1 MIFNQSVIGKHPA
14 TSGYIVECFVRGN
27 ENDADFPSGS
37 GRLKI
42 EFPRFEITGLEF
54 QGKNLLVAPTGEE
67 FEDKLM
73 ESIIALEA
81 NINLVASF
89 SGDLDTLGDGLSI
102 QNIKNADVYTG
113 SVPDFTPDTLDF
125 SNRVGQF
132 PVSLTAGEESFAINI
147 TSGDLTG
154 ADGVSKVE
162 QNINYK
168 VVPTDFITF
177 GNESASVSGIM
188 FSGFGE
194 FPRITEDFLI
204 SRTNGNDLFVGRG
217 DTVEIMNPCVISIDN
232 SVPLDFSAT
241 FRVRTAGEVTISGVD
256 GVKFQSS
263 AGTVIRTFFSPDGK
277 IQFDDQN
284 FVEFEIASLLNEAGD
299 DREAIGNNKFQYL
312 VSEL

>member
-1 MIFNQSVIGKHPA
+1 MIFNQEVIGKHPA
-14 TSGYIVECFVRGN
+14 TSGYIVECFIRGN

-42 EFPRFEITGLEF
+42 EFPKFEITGLKFE
-54 QGKNLLVAPTGEE
+54 GKNLLIAPTGEE
-67 FEDKLM
+67 LEDKLM
-73 ESIIALEA
+73 ESITALEA

-89 SGDLDTLGDGLSI
+89 SGDLDTIGDGLGI

-113 SVPDFTPDTLDF
+113 STPDFTPDTLDF

-154 ADGVSKVE
+154 ADGVPKVE

-188 FSGFGE
+188 FSGE
-194 FPRITEDFLI
+194 FPRITDDILI

-217 DTVEIMNPCVISIDN
+217 DTVEIMNGCTITIDDTI
-232 SVPLDFSAT
+232 PLDFSAT
-241 FRVRTAGEVTISGVD
+241 FRARTTSQIIVSGV
-256 GVKFQSS
+256 GVQFQRNFSQNVQDFGSNDTRLSFTNKKFE
-263 AGTVIRTFFSPDGK
+263 
-277 IQFDDQN
+277 
-284 FVEFEIASLLNEAGD
+284 EFEIASLLNEAGD
-299 DREAIGNNKFQYL
+299 ARDSDKQYL
-312 VSEL
+312 ISEL